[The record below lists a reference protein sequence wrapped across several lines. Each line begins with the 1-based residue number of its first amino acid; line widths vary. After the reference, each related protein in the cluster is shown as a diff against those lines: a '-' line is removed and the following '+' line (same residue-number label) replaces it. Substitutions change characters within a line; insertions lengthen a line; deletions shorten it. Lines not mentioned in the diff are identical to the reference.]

1 MILIGA
7 AIAYSAYDSFESET
21 RLQNEGRIIQ
31 GTIDWITPENFVSAE
46 ANARLTTTRRDTE
59 CTRTISVQYQ
69 DSSSQIQH
77 LNFRNCNQQYA
88 LGQNIDV
95 TRVTSVPEFAVLTR
109 DATSP
114 NHLALY
120 LGVGGGLALSLLA
133 TFAVIYF
140 RFRPI
145 AAQPE

>member
-7 AIAYSAYDSFESET
+7 AIAYSAYDSYESQT
-21 RLQNEGRIIQ
+21 RLQNEGRIVQ
-31 GTIDWITPENFVSAE
+31 GIIDWITPENFTSTEV
-46 ANARLTTTRRDTE
+46 NARLTNRPRDTE
-59 CTRTISVQYQ
+59 CTRVISVQYQ
-69 DSSSQIQH
+69 DSLSQTQH
-77 LNFRNCNQQYA
+77 LNFKNCNLQYA

-95 TRVTSVPEFAVLTR
+95 TRVTSVPEFAVLTK
-109 DATSP
+109 DVISP

-133 TFAVIYF
+133 AFAVIYF

-145 AAQPE
+145 VEQPK